1 MEIHQRGYE
10 AYQRKEVDMKI
21 EIDQRKLE
29 DIMHNKGIDS
39 LKHLADKCGIPRD
52 MLYKA
57 YQRKSFS
64 KECLWLIS
72 EELILYERF
81 LC

>member
-1 MEIHQRGYE
+1 
-10 AYQRKEVDMKI
+10 MKI

-72 EELILYERF
+72 EELGCAINDFVTPNWEKE
-81 LC
+81 